1 MGIIRFIFYIFV
13 FYVVIKI
20 LRMFVDPFFE
30 TKKNNNTNNV
40 NVQNNKQSKPQDNTP
55 KVGEYVEFEEIK

>member
-40 NVQNNKQSKPQDNTP
+40 NVQNNTQSKPQDNTP